1 MKRRHLL
8 LVALSLILSICM
20 CFCLA
25 ACDSCNDE
33 TEPVQ
38 LATPVVTVDA
48 DGVARWSAIEN
59 ASGYAYKISN
69 GEEKNTDATSVTL
82 TDGQS
87 VAVKA
92 VGDGVNFTDSGYS
105 EAKTYTKPAQPVKL
119 GTPTVTIN
127 ANGLA
132 SWEAVP
138 NASGYMVKIGDTET
152 EQTEL
157 SKQLTDGQSIQ
168 VKAVGN
174 GTTFTTGD
182 YSAVQTYEQST
193 PPQPEKLGTPEVD
206 IDADGLATW
215 AAVPNASG
223 YMVKI
228 GDTETE
234 QSELTKQLTD
244 GQSIQVKALGN
255 GTEYVDGDYSTAKT
269 YEQGTVTPQ
278 PEKLGTPVVVIDTN
292 GLASWQA
299 ITNASGYMVKIGDTE
314 TRQTELSK
322 QLTDGQ
328 SIQVKALGNGTEY
341 VDGDYSAAKTY
352 EQGTVTPQPE
362 KLMAPT
368 VEVDD
373 SGLASW
379 RAIEHATKYV
389 YKINDGKETETTAT
403 SVQLSKGQK
412 IIVKAIGDGENY
424 LDSNFS
430 AARAYID
437 SKLAA
442 SLSFADEAN
451 RTSQDSNSQIWTQNG
466 ITFTNEKADSTTDV
480 SNNFNPVR
488 LYKDSAIKVEYEGI
502 VKIVFHCNTL
512 SYATALNSS
521 FTRTSITHSVDGK
534 DVIVK
539 FNVQVDSFDVE
550 TLSAQVRLDS
560 IDVYVE
566 RIALPLEA
574 PVVTIDADGNASWT
588 AVEHATGYKYAIN
601 GGELISTDKTLV
613 PLLDNNATIKVYAVG
628 DGIDWANSAYSEE
641 KTYVWQTVQ
650 LDPPAITINK
660 AGVVSWEAVEH
671 AVKYVYV
678 ITTDGADGEE
688 QETTE
693 CELEVALQDGQSIK
707 IKTIGERRYLSS
719 DFGDAETYTAPT
731 EASQLN
737 KALIEITIA
746 RDGTVS
752 VTHPNA
758 SSFKYKVDGGEE
770 TALALDATFTLTS
783 GQSVTVKA
791 VGDGTIYTDSEYTD
805 SVTYTAPQTLAVP
818 DVTLAIEGTTAGKV
832 VASWNAVPNATKY
845 AYVVNGGDAVETQD
859 NTVTVDLAEADTFKV
874 MAVGDTNTATD
885 GNFGTFYND
894 SDYCAA
900 IEFVIDNEKTYTVA
914 EIVKIAIY
922 YGSTAPNKEFIVSGV
937 VSKSEY
943 VTKYSNYNVWLKDGD
958 KEFELYGASFDES
971 ITEDFTEANALVG
984 YTVTATGKPF
994 VFTSTSATVYEFD
1007 KNCKINTT
1015 TLSDTDRVSLA
1026 KEALTLNENYT
1037 DDFVLPLA
1045 GKHGTTISWAI
1056 ANENDVSMSIEIDTD
1071 GKSVTILQG
1080 EIDVEIT
1087 LTATITYGEG
1097 DNAITDTKDI
1107 TFTIPAEGNEPII
1120 SWVKVTSA
1128 DDLNA
1133 GDIVILTY
1141 IKNAST
1147 GFAMGAQSGTYRTK
1161 VDLTMQSGTP
1171 DLTKDGIV
1179 TITLET
1185 TNDATYKF
1193 ALKTSDSNKYL
1204 SGPTTK
1210 NQVAEKD
1217 NATSDNSM
1225 WKISITSAGIATVE
1239 AKAGTTKVLQYNTS
1253 SPRFAC
1259 YGGTQ
1264 QNLTIYK
1271 QVTT

>member
-87 VAVKA
+87 IAVKA

-127 ANGLA
+127 DNGLA
-132 SWEAVP
+132 TWAAVP

-215 AAVPNASG
+215 VAIPNASG

-228 GDTETE
+228 DDTETE

-314 TRQTELSK
+314 TRQTELTK

-442 SLSFADEAN
+442 SLSFADVAN
-451 RTSQDSNSQIWTQNG
+451 RTSQNSDLQIWTQNG
-466 ITFTNEKADSTTDV
+466 ITFTNEKAKSSTAV
-480 SNNFNPVR
+480 SDNFNPVR
-488 LYKDSAIKVEYEGI
+488 LYKDSTIKVEFEGM
-502 VKIVFHCNTL
+502 VKIVFHCNTTG
-512 SYATALNSS
+512 YATALNSS

-534 DVIVK
+534 DVTVK
-539 FNVQVDSFDVE
+539 FNVQVDLFDVE
-550 TLSAQVRLDS
+550 ELSAQVRIDS

-566 RIALPLEA
+566 RIAVPLDA
-574 PVVTIDADGNASWT
+574 PVVTIDADGNASW
-588 AVEHATGYKYAIN
+588 AAIEHATGYKYAIN
-601 GGELISTDKTLV
+601 GGEPVSTDNTSV

-678 ITTDGADGEE
+678 ITTNGVDGEE

-693 CELEVALQDGQSIK
+693 CKLEEALQDGQSIK

-737 KALIEITIA
+737 KDLIEITIA
-746 RDGTVS
+746 RDGTVT

-758 SSFKYKVDGGEE
+758 SSFTYKIGDGEE
-770 TALALDATFTLTS
+770 KPLALDGSFELTS

-805 SVTYTAPQTLAVP
+805 SVTYTAPQQLAVP
-818 DVTLAIEGTTAGKV
+818 EEVTIAFEGTEAGKV
-832 VASWNAVPNATKY
+832 VVSWNAVEGASGY
-845 AYVVNGGDAVETQD
+845 AYSINDGEPVETQD
-859 NTVTVDLAEADTFKV
+859 NSVTIALAEADSFKV
-874 MAVGDTNTATD
+874 KAIGDDNTATD
-885 GNFGTFYND
+885 GNFGAFYND
-894 SDYCAA
+894 SEYCTAV
-900 IEFVIDNEKTYTVA
+900 EFVIDNEKTYTVA
-914 EIVKIAIY
+914 EILNITVY
-922 YGSTAPNKEFIVSGV
+922 YGTKGSTKTFIVSGV
-937 VSKSEY
+937 VSASTY
-943 VTKYSNYNVWLKDGD
+943 NSTKNTYEIWLKNGD
-958 KEFELYGASFDES
+958 VEKAFELYGANLDAS
-971 ITEDFTEANALVG
+971 ITEDFKAADALKDF
-984 YTVTATGKPF
+984 TVTASGKTKIYNNTKEFDNGCTVNSATISNAERVAFAKNALKLNETYSNNFELPLTGKYG
-994 VFTSTSATVYEFD
+994 A
-1007 KNCKINTT
+1007 
-1015 TLSDTDRVSLA
+1015 
-1026 KEALTLNENYT
+1026 
-1037 DDFVLPLA
+1037 
-1045 GKHGTTISWAI
+1045 TISWAI
-1056 ANENDVSMSIEIDTD
+1056 ANEDDVSMSIEIDTD

-1080 EIDVEIT
+1080 ENDVQIT

-1097 DNAITDTKDI
+1097 DNMATDTKDI

-1128 DDLNA
+1128 DDLKA
-1133 GDIVILTY
+1133 GDIIIFTY
-1141 IKNAST
+1141 IKDSST
-1147 GFAMGAQSGTYRTK
+1147 GFAMSSFSSGIYNK
-1161 VDLTMQSGTP
+1161 VDLSFTDGTP
-1171 DLTKDGIV
+1171 DLTKEGIV
-1179 TITLET
+1179 TITLIAT
-1185 TNDATYKF
+1185 DDAAYPF
-1193 ALKTSDSNKYL
+1193 ALLGSDGKYIASSN
-1204 SGPTTK
+1204 TK
-1210 NQVAEKD
+1210 NKCAQSDTITD
-1217 NATSDNSM
+1217 NCKWKFNSTTLPT
-1225 WKISITSAGIATVE
+1225 KLT
-1239 AKAGTTKVLQYNTS
+1239 AKTGTYNIFQYNPS
-1253 SPRFAC
+1253 QPRFCC
-1259 YGGTQ
+1259 YGNSGQ
-1264 QNLTIYK
+1264 MDLTIYK
-1271 QVTT
+1271 QVIT

>member
-69 GEEKNTDATSVTL
+69 GKEQTTSKTSVTL

-87 VAVKA
+87 IAVKA

-105 EAKTYTKPAQPVKL
+105 ESKTYEKPAQPVKL
-119 GTPTVTIN
+119 GTPTVTID

-132 SWEAVP
+132 SWQAVT

-157 SKQLTDGQSIQ
+157 
-168 VKAVGN
+168 
-174 GTTFTTGD
+174 
-182 YSAVQTYEQST
+182 
-193 PPQPEKLGTPEVD
+193 
-206 IDADGLATW
+206 
-215 AAVPNASG
+215 
-223 YMVKI
+223 
-228 GDTETE
+228 
-234 QSELTKQLTD
+234 TKQLTD
-244 GQSIQVKALGN
+244 GQTIQVKAIGN
-255 GTEYVDGDYSTAKT
+255 GIEYADSDYS
-269 YEQGTVTPQ
+269 V
-278 PEKLGTPVVVIDTN
+278 
-292 GLASWQA
+292 
-299 ITNASGYMVKIGDTE
+299 
-314 TRQTELSK
+314 
-322 QLTDGQ
+322 
-328 SIQVKALGNGTEY
+328 
-341 VDGDYSAAKTY
+341 AKTY

-368 VEVDD
+368 VEIDD

-379 RAIEHATKYV
+379 RAIEYATKYV

-451 RTSQDSNSQIWTQNG
+451 LTSQDSNSQIWTQNG

-693 CELEVALQDGQSIK
+693 CKLEVALQDGQSIK

-914 EIVKIAIY
+914 EIMPVVKY
-922 YGSTAPNKEFIVSGV
+922 YGNSASTKEFTVKGIVSTNKAYSASYKNIDITLKEGEFVFEVFRAAFAQGV
-937 VSKSEY
+937 GSA
-943 VTKYSNYNVWLKDGD
+943 TTAAD
-958 KEFELYGASFDES
+958 ELV
-971 ITEDFTEANALVG
+971 NW
-984 YTVTATGKPF
+984 TVTATGKLLF
-994 VFTSTSATVYEFD
+994 YNSTKAQLTSGKVTAIEMSAA
-1007 KNCKINTT
+1007 
-1015 TLSDTDRVSLA
+1015 DRVAYA
-1026 KEALTLNENYT
+1026 KEALAIRTECT
-1037 DDFVLPLA
+1037 EEFSLPLTA
-1045 GKHGTTISWAI
+1045 SYGVTISWSI
-1056 ANENDVSMSIEIDTD
+1056 DNEDDVVKAFIYDAATNEMVVVQQKNDVVVS
-1071 GKSVTILQG
+1071 
-1080 EIDVEIT
+1080 
-1087 LTATITYGEG
+1087 LTATLTYGEG
-1097 DNAITDTKDI
+1097 DDLATENKAFTLTILATGNEAPAEPITASVTLSEYAAANGWGSTTQNKNLPVDDNISVTASGSQNTGKYYSNGWRTYESDNGKI
-1107 TFTIPAEGNEPII
+1107 KVDAVAGYKIISVTFTYTVSNNGTLQYDTD
-1120 SWVKVTSA
+1120 KTT
-1128 DDLNA
+1128 D
-1133 GDIVILTY
+1133 
-1141 IKNAST
+1141 
-1147 GFAMGAQSGTYRTK
+1147 SGTAVE
-1161 VDLTMQSGTP
+1161 VDASS
-1171 DLTKDGIV
+1171 IEFSV
-1179 TITLET
+1179 THI
-1185 TNDATYKF
+1185 
-1193 ALKTSDSNKYL
+1193 
-1204 SGPTTK
+1204 
-1210 NQVAEKD
+1210 
-1217 NATSDNSM
+1217 
-1225 WKISITSAGIATVE
+1225 
-1239 AKAGTTKVLQYNTS
+1239 
-1253 SPRFAC
+1253 
-1259 YGGTQ
+1259 GGTKKGQ
-1264 QNLTIYK
+1264 VIITKIDVIYIA
-1271 QVTT
+1271 V

>member
-87 VAVKA
+87 IAVKA

-127 ANGLA
+127 DNGLA
-132 SWEAVP
+132 TWAAVP

-168 VKAVGN
+168 VKA
-174 GTTFTTGD
+174 
-182 YSAVQTYEQST
+182 
-193 PPQPEKLGTPEVD
+193 
-206 IDADGLATW
+206 
-215 AAVPNASG
+215 
-223 YMVKI
+223 
-228 GDTETE
+228 
-234 QSELTKQLTD
+234 
-244 GQSIQVKALGN
+244 LGN
-255 GTEYVDGDYSTAKT
+255 ETEYVDGDYS
-269 YEQGTVTPQ
+269 V
-278 PEKLGTPVVVIDTN
+278 
-292 GLASWQA
+292 
-299 ITNASGYMVKIGDTE
+299 
-314 TRQTELSK
+314 
-322 QLTDGQ
+322 
-328 SIQVKALGNGTEY
+328 
-341 VDGDYSAAKTY
+341 AKTY

-442 SLSFADEAN
+442 SLSFADVAN
-451 RTSQDSNSQIWTQNG
+451 RTSQNSDLQIWTQNG
-466 ITFTNEKADSTTDV
+466 ITFTNEKAKSSTAV
-480 SNNFNPVR
+480 SDNFNPVR
-488 LYKDSAIKVEYEGI
+488 LYKDSTIKVEFEGM
-502 VKIVFHCNTL
+502 VKIVFHCNTTG
-512 SYATALNSS
+512 YATALNSS

-534 DVIVK
+534 DVTVK
-539 FNVQVDSFDVE
+539 FNVQVDLFDVE
-550 TLSAQVRLDS
+550 ELSAQVRIDS

-566 RIALPLEA
+566 RIAVPLDA
-574 PVVTIDADGNASWT
+574 PVVTIDADGNASW
-588 AVEHATGYKYAIN
+588 AAIEHATGYKYAIN
-601 GGELISTDKTLV
+601 GGEPVSTDNTSV

-678 ITTDGADGEE
+678 ITTNGVDGEE

-693 CELEVALQDGQSIK
+693 CKLEEALQDGQSIK

-737 KALIEITIA
+737 KDLIEITIT
-746 RDGTVS
+746 RDGTVT

-758 SSFKYKVDGGEE
+758 SSFKYKIDGGEE
-770 TALALDATFTLTS
+770 KSLALDGSFELTS

-805 SVTYTAPQTLAVP
+805 SVTYTAPQQLDVP
-818 DVTLAIEGTTAGKV
+818 EEVTIAFEGTEAGKV
-832 VASWNAVPNATKY
+832 VVSWNAVEGASGY
-845 AYVVNGGDAVETQD
+845 AYSINDGEPVETQD
-859 NTVTVDLAEADTFKV
+859 NSVTIALAETDSFKV
-874 MAVGDTNTATD
+874 KAIGDDNTATD
-885 GNFGTFYND
+885 GNFGAFYNG
-894 SDYCAA
+894 SEYCTAV
-900 IEFVIDNEKTYTVA
+900 EFVIDNEKTYTVS
-914 EIVKIAIY
+914 EIMPVVKY
-922 YGSTAPNKEFIVSGV
+922 YGTSASTKEFTVKGIVSTNKAYSESYKNIDITLKEGELLFDIYRAAFAQGV
-937 VSKSEY
+937 GSA
-943 VTKYSNYNVWLKDGD
+943 TTAAD
-958 KEFELYGASFDES
+958 ELV
-971 ITEDFTEANALVG
+971 NW
-984 YTVTATGKPF
+984 TVTATGKLLF
-994 VFTSTSATVYEFD
+994 YNSTKAQLTSGKVTAIEMSAA
-1007 KNCKINTT
+1007 
-1015 TLSDTDRVSLA
+1015 DRVSYA
-1026 KEALTLNENYT
+1026 KEALKLKETYADNFE
-1037 DDFVLPLA
+1037 LPLE
-1045 GKHGTTISWAI
+1045 GKYGAAISWAI
-1056 ANENDVSMSIEIDTD
+1056 ANEDDVSMSIEIDTD

-1080 EIDVEIT
+1080 ENDVQIT
-1087 LTATITYGEG
+1087 LTATITYGKG
-1097 DNAITDTKDI
+1097 DNMATDTKDI
-1107 TFTIPAEGNEPII
+1107 TFTIPAEGNEPPEATALATLDFAYMTTITNTKVGSYTTTWKASADNIEWTIANFNNNNLGWKYIKAGRKGNASVASI
-1120 SWVKVTSA
+1120 SATITGTVSSVEITVDAAVTSIINTA
-1128 DDLNA
+1128 KLIITNSSEEVTA
-1133 GDIVILTY
+1133 IDIKQIF
-1141 IKNAST
+1141 N
-1147 GFAMGAQSGTYRTK
+1147 SGLVAIDIPTEYQGK
-1161 VDLTMQSGTP
+1161 GY
-1171 DLTKDGIV
+1171 
-1179 TITLET
+1179 
-1185 TNDATYKF
+1185 TYKLELDM
-1193 ALKTSDSNKYL
+1193 ASHTGN
-1204 SGPTTK
+1204 GPI
-1210 NQVAEKD
+1210 Q
-1217 NATSDNSM
+1217 
-1225 WKISITSAGIATVE
+1225 ISKVVCNGYSA
-1239 AKAGTTKVLQYNTS
+1239 
-1253 SPRFAC
+1253 
-1259 YGGTQ
+1259 
-1264 QNLTIYK
+1264 
-1271 QVTT
+1271 

>member
-127 ANGLA
+127 DN
-132 SWEAVP
+132 
-138 NASGYMVKIGDTET
+138 
-152 EQTEL
+152 
-157 SKQLTDGQSIQ
+157 
-168 VKAVGN
+168 
-174 GTTFTTGD
+174 
-182 YSAVQTYEQST
+182 
-193 PPQPEKLGTPEVD
+193 
-206 IDADGLATW
+206 GLATW

-234 QSELTKQLTD
+234 
-244 GQSIQVKALGN
+244 
-255 GTEYVDGDYSTAKT
+255 
-269 YEQGTVTPQ
+269 
-278 PEKLGTPVVVIDTN
+278 
-292 GLASWQA
+292 
-299 ITNASGYMVKIGDTE
+299 
-314 TRQTELSK
+314 QTELSK

-442 SLSFADEAN
+442 SLSFADKAN
-451 RTSQDSNSQIWTQNG
+451 RTEFDKDTKQVWAQNG
-466 ITFTNEKADSTTDV
+466 ITVTNLKHESTSPIGDYANPARFYKASSLT
-480 SNNFNPVR
+480 
-488 LYKDSAIKVEYEGI
+488 IEYADM
-502 VKIVFHCNTL
+502 VKIVFNCKEGASDL
-512 SYATALNSS
+512 KAS
-521 FTRTSITHSVDGK
+521 FVRSSITSSIDGQ
-534 DVIVK
+534 VVTVK
-539 FNVQVDSFDVE
+539 FNVAVNKFDITELVGK
-550 TLSAQVRLDS
+550 VFINS

-566 RIALPLEA
+566 RIAVPLDA
-574 PVVTIDADGNASWT
+574 PVVTIDADGNASW
-588 AVEHATGYKYAIN
+588 AAIEHATGYKYAIN
-601 GGELISTDKTLV
+601 GGEPVSTDNTSV

-678 ITTDGADGEE
+678 ITTNGVDGEE

-693 CELEVALQDGQSIK
+693 CKLEEALQDGQSIK

-737 KALIEITIA
+737 KDLIEITIA
-746 RDGTVS
+746 RDGTVT

-758 SSFKYKVDGGEE
+758 SSFKYKIDGDEE
-770 TALALDATFTLTS
+770 KSLALDATFTLTS

-914 EIVKIAIY
+914 EIMPVVKY
-922 YGSTAPNKEFIVSGV
+922 YGNSASTKEFTVKGIVSTNKAYSASYKNIDITLKEGEFVFEVFRAAFAQGV
-937 VSKSEY
+937 GSA
-943 VTKYSNYNVWLKDGD
+943 TTAAD
-958 KEFELYGASFDES
+958 ELV
-971 ITEDFTEANALVG
+971 NW
-984 YTVTATGKPF
+984 TVTATGKLLF
-994 VFTSTSATVYEFD
+994 YNSTKAQLTSGKVTAIEMSAA
-1007 KNCKINTT
+1007 
-1015 TLSDTDRVSLA
+1015 DRVSYA
-1026 KEALTLNENYT
+1026 KEALKLKETYADNFE
-1037 DDFVLPLA
+1037 LPLT
-1045 GKHGTTISWAI
+1045 GKFGTTISWAI
-1056 ANENDVSMSIEIDTD
+1056 ANEDDVSMSIEIDTD

-1080 EIDVEIT
+1080 ENDVQIT

-1097 DNAITDTKDI
+1097 DNMATGTKDI
-1107 TFTIPAEGNEPII
+1107 TFTIPAEGSGVPAEPITTSVIMSEYAEKNNWTVSVGSTATPYRTINMDGNITITAQGSQNTGAYFSNGWRTYESDNGKITVSAASGYNIVSVKFTYTI
-1120 SWVKVTSA
+1120 SNSGVLKSGSISSKSNEAIEV
-1128 DDLNA
+1128 N
-1133 GDIVILTY
+1133 
-1141 IKNAST
+1141 
-1147 GFAMGAQSGTYRTK
+1147 AQSIQFT
-1161 VDLTMQSGTP
+1161 VSHSSGT
-1171 DLTKDGIV
+1171 KKGQVI
-1179 TITLET
+1179 ITAIEVV
-1185 TNDATYKF
+1185 Y
-1193 ALKTSDSNKYL
+1193 
-1204 SGPTTK
+1204 
-1210 NQVAEKD
+1210 
-1217 NATSDNSM
+1217 
-1225 WKISITSAGIATVE
+1225 IAT
-1239 AKAGTTKVLQYNTS
+1239 
-1253 SPRFAC
+1253 
-1259 YGGTQ
+1259 
-1264 QNLTIYK
+1264 
-1271 QVTT
+1271 